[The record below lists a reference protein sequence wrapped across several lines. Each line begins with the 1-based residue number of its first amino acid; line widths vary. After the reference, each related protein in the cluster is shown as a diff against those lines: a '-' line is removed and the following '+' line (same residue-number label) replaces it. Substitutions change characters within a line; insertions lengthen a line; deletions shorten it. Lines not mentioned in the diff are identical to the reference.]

1 MSTLKELYKEQIEA
15 YSAAM
20 TADEREDA
28 RQRILDILE
37 MMKKETEVEKARLDI
52 QKARTEREKVKADTD
67 KVKAETEAE
76 KAKNENEKRRLDIE
90 EQKVEAQKQAAILDA
105 PFRALGLINP
115 FSALTSIRQ
124 QNMNYNMFREEMEY
138 QEKGEIPNRTLDKY
152 ISRR

>member
-28 RQRILDILE
+28 RQRILDI
-37 MMKKETEVEKARLDI
+37 

-76 KAKNENEKRRLDIE
+76 KAKQENEKRKLDIE